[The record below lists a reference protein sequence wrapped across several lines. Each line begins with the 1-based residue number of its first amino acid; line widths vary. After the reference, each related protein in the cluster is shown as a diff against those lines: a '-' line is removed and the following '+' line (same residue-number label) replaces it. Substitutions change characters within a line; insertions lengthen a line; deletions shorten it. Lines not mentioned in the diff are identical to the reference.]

1 MTSMPVVLWGHIAC
15 AIFLSAKGKC
25 NSITMWN
32 TGNNNY
38 LSFDK
43 RRGIYSH
50 PRRKF
55 GQVVKGTIWL
65 ESFHKCPTPKHVG
78 GGGKKTRK
86 ETKNIIIA
94 IEESEAIYIKQERE
108 PFIIASY
115 FFKIA
120 HMSVVCMYL
129 WGFLALCVCM
139 CGAGA
144 NKVGGTELMLRTNEI
159 LS

>member
-65 ESFHKCPTPKHVG
+65 ESFHKCPTSKHVG
-78 GGGKKTRK
+78 GGGGEENKKRDQKYNYCYWRIRGHIYKARK
-86 ETKNIIIA
+86 RT
-94 IEESEAIYIKQERE
+94 IYNCEL
-108 PFIIASY
+108 
-115 FFKIA
+115 FFQNSS
-120 HMSVVCMYL
+120 HVSGMYVSLRLSGFVCLYV
-129 WGFLALCVCM
+129 WCRGQ
-139 CGAGA
+139 
-144 NKVGGTELMLRTNEI
+144 
-159 LS
+159 

>member
-1 MTSMPVVLWGHIAC
+1 MWGA
-15 AIFLSAKGKC
+15 
-25 NSITMWN
+25 
-32 TGNNNY
+32 
-38 LSFDK
+38 
-43 RRGIYSH
+43 
-50 PRRKF
+50 
-55 GQVVKGTIWL
+55 
-65 ESFHKCPTPKHVG
+65 G
-78 GGGKKTRK
+78 GGRK
-86 ETKNIIIA
+86 QEKRPK
-94 IEESEAIYIKQERE
+94 IYCYLRIRGHIKQERE

-129 WGFLALCVCM
+129 CGFLALCVCM